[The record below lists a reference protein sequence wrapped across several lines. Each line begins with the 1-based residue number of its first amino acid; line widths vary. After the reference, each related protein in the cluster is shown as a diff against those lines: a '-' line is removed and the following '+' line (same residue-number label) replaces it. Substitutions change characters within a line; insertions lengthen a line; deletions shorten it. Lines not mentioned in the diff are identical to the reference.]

1 MPTLGEFIVRARRY
15 GYTKHTIRIQE
26 LGAHLVYLRRGAAV
40 SPKLVEL
47 PPIRE
52 GDRLTR
58 AMVER
63 LCRLTGI
70 PTEDSSYSSA
80 ISAKPAQ
87 RVDQPHLLDRPRA

>member
-58 AMVER
+58 AMVAELR
-63 LCRLTGI
+63 RT
-70 PTEDSSYSSA
+70 DSSYSSA

>member
-52 GDRLTR
+52 GDRLTK
-58 AMVER
+58 AMVAELR
-63 LCRLTGI
+63 RT
-70 PTEDSSYSSA
+70 DSSYSSA
-80 ISAKPAQ
+80 ISANRHSALN
-87 RVDQPHLLDRPRA
+87 QPHLLDRPRA

>member
-1 MPTLGEFIVRARRY
+1 MSQAFSQMPTLGEFIVRARRY
-15 GYTKHTIRIQE
+15 GYTKHTIRIPE
-26 LGAHLVYLRRGAAV
+26 LGARLVYLRRRAGV

-58 AMVER
+58 SMVER

-70 PTEDSSYSSA
+70 LEEDFG
-80 ISAKPAQ
+80 
-87 RVDQPHLLDRPRA
+87 L

>member
-1 MPTLGEFIVRARRY
+1 MAPAFSQMPTLGEFIIRARRY

-26 LGAHLVYLRRGAAV
+26 LGARLVYLRRGAGV
-40 SPKLVEL
+40 SPRLVEL

-70 PTEDSSYSSA
+70 PTEDFG
-80 ISAKPAQ
+80 
-87 RVDQPHLLDRPRA
+87 L